1 MSLEALICSETS
13 AADVF
18 TEAEFDYDYVDD
30 WRWRETG

>member
-13 AADVF
+13 VF